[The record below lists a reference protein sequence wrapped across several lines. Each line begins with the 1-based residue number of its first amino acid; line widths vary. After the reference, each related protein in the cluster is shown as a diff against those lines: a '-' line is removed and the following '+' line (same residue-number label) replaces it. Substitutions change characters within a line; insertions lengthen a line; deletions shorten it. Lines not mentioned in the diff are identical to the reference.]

1 MEINKNWVKKNPF
14 IKFSERFLKK
24 IIYELINLINWN
36 NII

>member
-24 IIYELINLINWN
+24 NNLWINKFNKLK
-36 NII
+36 